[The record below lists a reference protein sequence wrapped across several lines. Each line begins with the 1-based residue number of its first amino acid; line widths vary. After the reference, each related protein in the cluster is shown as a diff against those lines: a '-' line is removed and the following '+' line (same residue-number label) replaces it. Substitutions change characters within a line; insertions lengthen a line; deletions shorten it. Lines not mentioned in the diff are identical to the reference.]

1 MLFQTSR
8 LIIRPL
14 QLSDLLPY
22 QKLQGNPNVMLYTG
36 TPVQN
41 AEESKKDL
49 ARLIGLYEKPNND
62 FWIWAIV
69 LKDNNH
75 LVGTCALILE
85 EEKKGEIGYRFLE
98 KYWGNGYASE
108 IVEPLIDY
116 GFSTMKLQTVF
127 ATVDVLNIASL
138 KMLDKSQLNFIKE
151 YWNEELQ
158 CTDRYYEKSI

>member
-8 LIIRPL
+8 LQVRPL
-14 QLSDLLPY
+14 RLTDLSPY
-22 QKLQGNPNVMLYTG
+22 QELQGNPKVMLYTG

-41 AEESKKDL
+41 AEESKNDL

-62 FWIWAIV
+62 FWIWAIAQ
-69 LKDNNH
+69 KENDN
-75 LVGTCALILE
+75 LVGTCAIIIE
-85 EEKKGEIGYRFLE
+85 ESGKAEIGYRFIE

-108 IVEPLIDY
+108 IVAPLIEY
-116 GFSTMKLQTVF
+116 GFTTMNLPTIF
-127 ATVDVLNIASL
+127 ATVDVLNIPSV

-158 CTDRYYEKSI
+158 CTDRYYEKTI